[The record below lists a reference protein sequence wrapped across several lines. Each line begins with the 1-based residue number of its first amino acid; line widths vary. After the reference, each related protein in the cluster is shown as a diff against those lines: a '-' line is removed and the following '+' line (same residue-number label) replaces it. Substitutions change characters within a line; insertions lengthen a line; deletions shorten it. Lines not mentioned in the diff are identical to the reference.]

1 MQCKSQI
8 LKDMKSLK
16 SLVVVLLVLLMSSE
30 VMAMGHPHNLFAARK
45 QLKAK
50 RATATAAVSPSCNPV
65 NPMKVC
71 NSWVKAACLQLTA
84 VI

>member
-1 MQCKSQI
+1 
-8 LKDMKSLK
+8 MKSLK

-50 RATATAAVSPSCNPV
+50 RTTITAAVAPSYNPI

-71 NSWVKAACLQLTA
+71 NTWVKAACLHLTT